1 MSHLTEEN
9 QCIICFKEETFGGN
23 KETEETKG
31 YDINRF
37 GGKSS
42 FSSTKLLDNCCLVS
56 DVMLL
61 LALL

>member
-31 YDINRF
+31 YINRF

-42 FSSTKLLDNCCLVS
+42 FSSTKLLDNCFLVS
-56 DVMLL
+56 DGMLL